1 MLIFT
6 TDNNVKIIY
15 IHIPRCCGKYIR
27 KEIYKKFNTYFIQP
41 GADLDVNIIP
51 VSSKDEISCEYML
64 HNRYI
69 NYVKYNLEQTKFIT
83 FVRNPYDRIISAYYY
98 YSLGNYYNPYL
109 KNDLLDFIV
118 TPINNLKNKTINHLI
133 AILKKNFKNYIKTEV
148 ENLNENFNYV
158 LCPQYKFVVDENNKI
173 PEDISIYK
181 LEEYT
186 PESEAGKFF
195 NFENFNLKVYDH
207 SEYFDNET
215 LEIVNRKYSMDFELF
230 VYKKLEYIN

>member
-1 MLIFT
+1 M
-6 TDNNVKIIY
+6 
-15 IHIPRCCGKYIR
+15 G
-27 KEIYKKFNTYFIQP
+27 
-41 GADLDVNIIP
+41 
-51 VSSKDEISCEYML
+51 
-64 HNRYI
+64 
-69 NYVKYNLEQTKFIT
+69 QTKFIT
-83 FVRNPYDRIISAYYY
+83 FVRNPYDRLISAYYY

-133 AILKKNFKNYIKTEV
+133 AILKKNFKYYIINDV
-148 ENLNENFNYV
+148 VNLKEDFNYV
-158 LCPQYKFVVDENNKI
+158 LTPQYKFVVDENEQI

-230 VYKKLEYIN
+230 GYKKLEYIN